1 MKTNNTTKE
10 IKMICMQAK
19 GKEQVTLHQTDIDNY
34 ELEIFNNNGSTKAQ
48 LTEQQVNAL
57 AERIAKYNDLK
68 L

>member
-1 MKTNNTTKE
+1 
-10 IKMICMQAK
+10 MICMQAK

-34 ELEIFNNNGSTKAQ
+34 ELEIFNNNGSTKVQ